1 MNDWRQD
8 LLDRLRASPLLTAVE
23 PYGSVTTGRTDG
35 WSDLDVRVGTR
46 GPLDVEGLLGARLW
60 AWQSSGAVVRLVTVD
75 GRFVDLTVDGADPV
89 LPAPPADLT
98 VRFDAALAA
107 VRLGRGNLLIGL
119 HLVLG
124 IGREALVESMRTV
137 DTATGT
143 VHHPSPTPWDA
154 RAAEVAALTAAPL
167 VPETALRALELV
179 GTWRAEREPDVVP
192 DTSGLRALLRRAG
205 CCEPSPAD

>member
-8 LLDRLRASPLLTAVE
+8 LLERLRSSPLLTVVE

-46 GPLDVEGLLGARLW
+46 GPLDLERLLGARLW
-60 AWQSSGAVVRLVTVD
+60 AWQASGAVVRLVTVD

-89 LPAPPADLT
+89 LPAPPADLAI
-98 VRFDAALAA
+98 RFDAALAA

-143 VHHPSPTPWDA
+143 VHHPSPTTWDA
-154 RAAEVAALTAAPL
+154 RAAEVAALTAGPL
-167 VPETALRALELV
+167 VPGTALRALELV
-179 GTWRAEREPDVVP
+179 GRWRAEREPHVVP

-205 CCEPSPAD
+205 G